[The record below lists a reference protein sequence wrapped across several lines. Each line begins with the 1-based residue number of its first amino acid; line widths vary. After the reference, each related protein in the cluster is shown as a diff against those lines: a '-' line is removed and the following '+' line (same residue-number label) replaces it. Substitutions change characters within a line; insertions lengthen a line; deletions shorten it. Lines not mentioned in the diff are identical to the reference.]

1 MDSKPDDV
9 GAHLEHGLPGSPAPF
24 TYQKGSKEER
34 ALLRKIDFR
43 LLPTLWLMYV
53 FNYLDRSNIGNAK
66 AAGMAK
72 ELHLTSTDYSLALSI
87 FFVGYLLNEVPSN
100 MLLVRSRPSIFL
112 PALMLGWG
120 ACSVGAKGI
129 NSLGGLIAFRFF
141 LGIIEAGFFPG
152 VMLLLSCWYRPE
164 ELSKRIALFY
174 SASLVSGAVGGLLA
188 GVITQYMDGVA
199 NVPSWKWLFVIEGCI
214 TVGIAVFAFFIL
226 PDYPS
231 TTRWLTEDERNL
243 AVARLARAEDQ
254 SEVKL
259 TPKQAFVASVKDPK
273 TWWFLM
279 GYVLIAGSGTISYF
293 FPTLMGSLGYTGR
306 NVQYMTIP
314 IYLVALVI
322 SLSMGYNADRTNS
335 KPLHFVVACGWGAV
349 AFIVCATVKKPEVR
363 YAFICFGGAGIW
375 SAVPLLLSNMVTQF
389 EGREKRAISIA
400 LVNGFG
406 NLASIYGSYI
416 WPANTAPLYH
426 IGFGTTTGLITLA
439 GLCMVGIMYK
449 FPKVP
454 TEDDT
459 SDESE
464 VRDEK
469 S

>member
-1 MDSKPDDV
+1 M
-9 GAHLEHGLPGSPAPF
+9 
-24 TYQKGSKEER
+24 Q
-34 ALLRKIDFR
+34 
-43 LLPTLWLMYV
+43 
-53 FNYLDRSNIGNAK
+53 NAK

-72 ELHLTSTDYSLALSI
+72 QLHLSSTDYSLALSI
-87 FFVGYLLNEVPSN
+87 IFIVSIG
-100 MLLVRSRPSIFL
+100 RP
-112 PALMLGWG
+112 
-120 ACSVGAKGI
+120 
-129 NSLGGLIAFRFF
+129 
-141 LGIIEAGFFPG
+141 PG

-164 ELSKRIALFY
+164 ELSKRIAMFY

-199 NVPSWKWLFVIEGCI
+199 NIPSWKWLFVIEGCI
-214 TVGIAVFAFFIL
+214 TVGIAGFAFFIL

-231 TTRWLTEDERNL
+231 TTRWLTEDERIL

-254 SEVKL
+254 SEVKM
-259 TPKQAFVASVKDPK
+259 TTKQAFVASVKDPK
-273 TWWFLM
+273 TWAFLVA
-279 GYVLIAGSGTISYF
+279 YVLIAGSGTISYF

-322 SLSMGYNADRTNS
+322 SLSMGYNADRTSS
-335 KPLHFVVACGWGAV
+335 KPLHFVVACCWGALSL
-349 AFIVCATVKKPEVR
+349 IVCATVKKPEVR

-400 LVNGFG
+400 LING

-426 IGFGTTTGLITLA
+426 IGFGTTTALISLA
-439 GLCMVGIMYK
+439 ALCMVGIMYR

-454 TEDDT
+454 TKDDS